1 MMVIMIMKIR
11 MGNGYHGEIGKYFF
25 FVQGLKG

>member
-1 MMVIMIMKIR
+1 MMVIVIMKIR

-25 FVQGLKG
+25 QGLKG